1 MDDGDGMISMELQAK
16 KIAENATR
24 YKGSHPCPTCG
35 IIMNPVEFLSS
46 NKGRCINCVTQ
57 ERTKRAKNKMVR

>member
-1 MDDGDGMISMELQAK
+1 MDDGDGMITMELQAK
-16 KIAENATR
+16 KIAENAIN

-46 NKGRCINCVTQ
+46 NKGRCLNCVTQ
-57 ERTKRAKNKMVR
+57 ERAKRAKNKMVN

>member
-46 NKGRCINCVTQ
+46 NKGRCLNCVTQ
-57 ERTKRAKNKMVR
+57 ERMKRAKNKMVK